1 MPQQNCFFLYIF
13 ALGTLQEPL
22 KSGAR
27 EEELKPQGG
36 GAGKPRFLPALQR
49 NLTGSSPSLV
59 PLGRLM
65 PTPSRGRA
73 ELGFSPD
80 VGVLGDEAQHL
91 QAE

>member
-13 ALGTLQEPL
+13 ALGTLQKPL
-22 KSGAR
+22 KSGVWEKETSGR
-27 EEELKPQGG
+27 RRKEPG
-36 GAGKPRFLPALQR
+36 FLPALQH
-49 NLTGSSPSLV
+49 NLAESSPSLA
-59 PLGRLM
+59 LR
-65 PTPSRGRA
+65 RA

>member
-13 ALGTLQEPL
+13 ALGTLQKPL
-22 KSGAR
+22 KSGVWEKETSGR
-27 EEELKPQGG
+27 RRKEPG
-36 GAGKPRFLPALQR
+36 FLPALQH
-49 NLTGSSPSLV
+49 NLAESSPSLA
-59 PLGRLM
+59 PLGRLT
-65 PTPSRGRA
+65 PTLSRRRA